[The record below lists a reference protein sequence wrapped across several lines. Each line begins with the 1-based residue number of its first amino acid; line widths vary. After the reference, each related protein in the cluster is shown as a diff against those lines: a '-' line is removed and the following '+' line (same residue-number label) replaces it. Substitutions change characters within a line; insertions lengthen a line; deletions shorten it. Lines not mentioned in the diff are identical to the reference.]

1 MVVDQ
6 AAELRRM
13 LSGETG
19 DKIAR
24 YVAFTSGKG
33 GVGKTNVALNTAI
46 ILGRMGKTVLLV
58 DADLG
63 LANVNILMGT
73 YYPRT
78 IEHLIRGE
86 ASVDDVV
93 YPYVDSPNV
102 FVLPGCSGVTDIV
115 DQMWDKVSEVASGL
129 EALSSK
135 FDFVIIDTGAG
146 INRVVRAFVLA
157 ASEAVIVSTPEV
169 SSITDA
175 YAMIK
180 AIHDDGFLGRF
191 YVLVNMA
198 KNEAE
203 GRKTYMAIS
212 GTAKSFLG
220 LDAQLLG
227 VIPWDKSVRQAVL
240 NQRPVVM
247 AYPSSPFSRS
257 IERVAQRLIAGVTA
271 SPLEERRGFWKR
283 LFGILSSRRD

>member
-1 MVVDQ
+1 VIVDQ
-6 AAELRRM
+6 AEELRRM
-13 LSGETG
+13 LSGEFGTRS
-19 DKIAR
+19 AR
-24 YVAFTSGKG
+24 YIAFTSGKG
-33 GVGKTNVALNTAI
+33 GVGKTNIALNTAI
-46 ILGRMGKTVLLV
+46 AMGKLGKTVLLV

-93 YPYVDSPNV
+93 YPYAEVPNV
-102 FVLPGCSGVTDIV
+102 FVLPGCSGVTDII
-115 DQMWDKVSEVASGL
+115 DQMQDKISEVASGL

-180 AIHDDGFLGRF
+180 AIHDDGFLGNF
-191 YVLVNMA
+191 YVLVNMIR
-198 KNEAE
+198 NEAE
-203 GRKTYMAIS
+203 GKKTYMAIS

-220 LDAQLLG
+220 LDVQLLG
-227 VIPWDKSVRQAVL
+227 LIPWDRSVRQAVL
-240 NQRPVVM
+240 SQRPVVI
-247 AYPSSPFSRS
+247 AYPSSPFARG
-257 IERVAQRLIAGVTA
+257 IEAIARRLITGEPAA
-271 SPLEERRGFWKR
+271 SLGERKGFWNR
-283 LFGILSSRRD
+283 LFGILAGGRD